1 MRKITLNLLVVAFS
15 SAIIFSLFA
24 FSGGETDGHSSY
36 DKYTGPVT
44 SGYTEVD
51 KNNPANESGTVNK
64 VEIFAVSG
72 NDMENVEVGIFYIV
86 SGDNLSTRDS
96 EFIGAVVGG
105 SVQTFDVD
113 LTVVAGDVIGIY
125 WTGGR
130 IEQDTSGA
138 VGDWRKSGD
147 NIPCTNAAFSFYAS
161 RCISIHGYYE
171 APVGWDHK
179 WNTKEIV
186 KWNNKEIIKWNG
198 LE

>member
-1 MRKITLNLLVVAFS
+1 MEEILLIVAIVLIFQTVVLAVDIDIGMP
-15 SAIIFSLFA
+15 AIDRAASVL
-24 FSGGETDGHSSY
+24 
-36 DKYTGPVT
+36 

-51 KNNPANESGTVNK
+51 KNNPANISGTVNK
-64 VEIFAVSG
+64 VEIFAVTD
-72 NDMENVEVGIFYIV
+72 NDMANVEVGIFYIV
-86 SGDNLSTRDS
+86 SGDNLTTRDS
-96 EFIGAVVGG
+96 EFIGTVVGG

-113 LTVVAGDVIGIY
+113 LTVEAGDYIGLY

-130 IEQDTSGA
+130 LEYDTSEP

-147 NIPCTNAAFSFYAS
+147 NIPCTNAAFTLYVD

-179 WNTKEIV
+179 WNTKTIS
-186 KWNNKEIIKWNG
+186 KWNTKEIMKWNG